1 MKREQPSAHA
11 GAELDFTQ
19 AAEDAVLQLGE
30 ETEVGA
36 P

>member
-1 MKREQPSAHA
+1 MKREQPSARA

-19 AAEDAVLQLGE
+19 AAEEAVLQPDE
-30 ETEVGA
+30 ETKEGA

>member
-19 AAEDAVLQLGE
+19 AAEEAVLQQGE
-30 ETEVGA
+30 ETEDGM